1 MALTDNTAK
10 WDVKKIVDRPNSG
23 LPVGFEYVS
32 INPNVPMGSLPL
44 LGGLY
49 NRSGYVDLWAW
60 VQCQPGFL
68 ISEEEW
74 QAYSAANNGV
84 VPFYSTGD
92 GLTTFRV
99 PSYSLSGNWL
109 VKAYNTVTNL
119 GAADLQQIGAT
130 QTSNDFRLTVL
141 EDKYNVLH
149 DNPINKN
156 NIYRGKVF
164 GDVVWNDFLEEH
176 EVASNKFTDLY
187 LGDEININRNP
198 WLVAGFNLKLNKGDT
213 ALTKPHINLIPKI
226 PLLNYVMN
234 DTNTAA
240 GGYKGC
246 KMRSYLNGQFVTD
259 YLSDLGSRLLKHRVL
274 VTNSVSTT
282 AASMAGAGWTGS
294 SNGWEWVDDYAT
306 LLTEVEVYGST
317 VFSSSGYDIG
327 DGNMKL
333 PIFNFIN
340 NCYFS
345 RWAFWLRAVA
355 SAAHF
360 CGANGSGYADAWGA
374 SYSLGVRPLICVG

>member
-1 MALTDNTAK
+1 MSLTDNTAK
-10 WDVKKIVDRPNSG
+10 WNAKTIVDRPNNG
-23 LPVGFEYVS
+23 LPVGFEYTS
-32 INPNVPMGSLPL
+32 INPNIPTGSLPL

-49 NRSGYVDLWAW
+49 SRSAYVDLWAW
-60 VQCQPGFL
+60 VQSQPGYL
-68 ISEEEW
+68 LSESEW
-74 QAYSAANNGV
+74 QAYSTSNNGI
-84 VPFYSTGD
+84 VPYYSTGD
-92 GLTTFRV
+92 GISTFRV
-99 PSYSLSGNWL
+99 PSYPVNGNWL

-119 GAADLQQIGAT
+119 GSLDLQQIGNT
-130 QTSNDFRLTVL
+130 QTNNDFRLSVL
-141 EDKYNVLH
+141 EDKYNVLQT
-149 DNPINKN
+149 NAINKN

-164 GDVVWNDFLEEH
+164 GTVNWNEFLEEH

-187 LGDEININRNP
+187 LGDEININTNP
-198 WLVAGFNLKLNKGDT
+198 WLIAGFNLKLNKGDT

-226 PLLNYVMN
+226 PLLNYQMN
-234 DTNTAA
+234 DSDTTA

-246 KMRSYLNGQFVTD
+246 KMRTYLNGQFVTD
-259 YLSDLGSRLLKHRVL
+259 YLSDLGSRLLRHRVL

-282 AASMAGAGWTGS
+282 VASMAGAGWTGS
-294 SNGWEWVDDYAT
+294 SNDWEWVDDYAT

-345 RWAFWLRAVA
+345 RWSFWLRAVA
-355 SAAHF
+355 SATNF
-360 CGANGSGYADAWGA
+360 CYASIDGVANAWSA
-374 SYSLGVRPLICVG
+374 SNSLGVRPIICVG